1 MIGNILKAEGN
12 TEKPK
17 KEISAQYM
25 KKVFFCSIWIV
36 CVYICMYTRV
46 THFVKCRKFGVLKA

>member
-36 CVYICMYTRV
+36 CVYIYVCIL
-46 THFVKCRKFGVLKA
+46 G